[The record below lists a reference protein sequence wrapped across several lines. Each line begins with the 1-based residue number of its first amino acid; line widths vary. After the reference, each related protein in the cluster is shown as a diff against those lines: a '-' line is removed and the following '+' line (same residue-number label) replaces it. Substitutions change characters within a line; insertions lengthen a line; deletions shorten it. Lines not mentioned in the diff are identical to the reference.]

1 MNIKDLFKILHSW
14 EFPLLLKKLIE
25 ISFFDTLQEELS
37 LNKLKD
43 IYHFKEDKMRVLL
56 DVLESHGLISIE
68 NDKISLSEFSKKYLL
83 KDSKFYIGSYIVW
96 RIEDLKHW
104 EVNMSSVL
112 KGKMKTVHGDYQYLE
127 YTDKHKEALE
137 GIVVACS
144 KVYPAEDFAR
154 KIKDNIVINGS
165 LLDLGCGTG
174 FWGLAL
180 QKEFPDLNLTL
191 FDRETDFINI
201 KESESNFKEKISI
214 VKGDMFESGSLPKA
228 NNVLV
233 ANVFMDWSDEVLI
246 KMLQKIVKEC
256 NPNVLLIHEFVLE
269 KDIPFLNEYNFFAQ
283 METLG
288 KIRSKDW
295 WFTQLKVYFKNI
307 DFVPLEF
314 GSMAII
320 CRQ

>member
-14 EFPLLLKKLIE
+14 EFPLLLKYLIE
-25 ISFFDTLQEELS
+25 INFFDS
-37 LNKLKD
+37 VKD
-43 IYHFKEDKMRVLL
+43 GMTIDMLRAEYDFDPDKMRVLL
-56 DVLESHGLISIE
+56 DVIESHGLIFIHD
-68 NDKISLSEFSKKYLL
+68 NKISLPDFSKKYLL
-83 KDSKFYIGSYIVW
+83 SGSKFYIGSYIVW

-104 EVNMSSVL
+104 EANMSSVL

-154 KIKDNIVINGS
+154 KIKDNIVIKGS

-174 FWGLAL
+174 FWGLSL
-180 QKEFPDLNLTL
+180 IKGFPDLDLIL
-191 FDRETDFINI
+191 FDRETDFIEVEKFGSSI
-201 KESESNFKEKISI
+201 KNNVSI
-214 VKGDMFESGSLPKA
+214 IKGDMFASGSLPKTD
-228 NNVLV
+228 NVLV

-246 KMLQKIVKEC
+246 KMLNKIVIEC
-256 NPNVLLIHEFVLE
+256 NPNNLLIHEFILE
-269 KDIPFLNEYNFFAQ
+269 KEMSFLNEYNFFAQ

-295 WFTQLKVYFKNI
+295 WLLQLKKYFKEVNFI
-307 DFVPLEF
+307 KLEF
-314 GSMAII
+314 GSTAII
-320 CRQ
+320 CK